1 MNNVRYKCLLP
12 QGVVQFNTISLV
24 LWGGGLTRVLS
35 TLVKTMSV
43 QHGNQLSAFKM
54 LNQTTPQGNVAPM
67 FMLIVIGWSITPH
80 KNMYFSYTF
89 SFWSNLLKPVSDEI
103 NCYSSAHCNQFIT
116 FMLLKIQVQLRSF
129 GTLRCKYTCCTLII
143 NVKYECNLSSY
154 LIEDIA

>member
-103 NCYSSAHCNQFIT
+103 NCYSSAHLQSIYYLHVVEDSSSNTQLWHPQMQIH
-116 FMLLKIQVQLRSF
+116 MLYIDHQCQV
-129 GTLRCKYTCCTLII
+129 
-143 NVKYECNLSSY
+143 
-154 LIEDIA
+154 